1 MKYIDTNIFINAILY
16 DDEKAE
22 RCKEILKKIIEEK
35 IMGCTS
41 FLSWDELV
49 HIIKKNKDR
58 NIAIIEGE
66 KFLKFPNLSFIELNQ
81 SVANK
86 AQEMISKYNLGPRD
100 AFHIA
105 SALSK
110 DVKEI
115 ISDDSDFDKVNEIK
129 RIKV

>member
-1 MKYIDTNIFINAILY
+1 MITKRSISEKGQIVIPKDMRTYLNWKNKENITL
-16 DDEKAE
+16 
-22 RCKEILKKIIEEK
+22 EIKDN
-35 IMGCTS
+35 S
-41 FLSWDELV
+41 V
-49 HIIKKNKDR
+49 IIKKEEN
-58 NIAIIEGE
+58 E